1 MKLKK
6 KGGKNRKNIRRTK
19 ILFFKNKSK
28 KHLDRVGDRVAT

>member
-6 KGGKNRKNIRRTK
+6 RGEKQKNIRRTK